1 MTNMTITITIPVDM
15 ADKVKVEQTKTVA
28 AAKRGRGRYHRE
40 AGTTCQKL
48 ILDALSNPRVLST
61 PKGLAR
67 YTGYKL
73 QTVYSAINLLKA
85 EGYDIRKEEGRGGK
99 YKLMH
104 WSKNYGS

>member
-28 AAKRGRGRYHRE
+28 AAKRGRYHRE
-40 AGTTCQKL
+40 AGTSCQKL

-85 EGYDIRKEEGRGGK
+85 EGYDIRKEEGTGGK